1 MRYLALALALLA
13 GPAASQDEVVSA
25 SGGVLRI
32 LDKTT
37 GDLEDVDVA
46 IGQIGGEGRVEIA
59 LEECRYPAG
68 NPSGDAFAFVTVFV
82 TGLEDPAFRGWLI
95 GSAPALH
102 AMNHPRYD
110 VWVLSCTTS

>member
-1 MRYLALALALLA
+1 MRGLALISMLLA
-13 GPAASQDEVVSA
+13 GPALAQNEVTSA

-37 GDLEDVDVA
+37 GALEDVDVA
-46 IGQIGGEGRVEIA
+46 VGETGGTGRVEIA
-59 LEECRYPAG
+59 LEDCRYPSG

-82 TGLEDPAFRGWLI
+82 RGLEDPAFRGWLI
-95 GSAPALH
+95 GSAPALY